1 MYAPVDLEAAKLQQ
15 LKPPASSS
23 HLMQLKRALLV
34 LGLVALGLTA
44 GLLLFRFVRSDDFD
58 LVVRWLQTHETLGA
72 ALYVCSFTC
81 FVVLCFP
88 STAFELLAGYIFG
101 LWLGLLLATT
111 GKLVGSVLSY
121 VIGRYLCRRRVHA
134 YMARGHPA
142 LQGFQSLL
150 RKRQILVVFLTRVA
164 FFPIAIKNY
173 GLSVLDVRFPVYFA
187 AALLTGLP
195 FSFIWVYSGHA
206 VENFTALLTSP
217 TASRHSTE
225 MILLLVGAGSALLLL
240 FVVGLYTRKYVLD
253 LAEEEKDAE
262 MTATDTPKRKD
273 EGTAFANACCWMLVS
288 SLVSLHVL
296 SYSSCISRWLL
307 LGCQLEP
314 HSSKTVTFDAIYR
327 SWTATR
333 LADWESM
340 QAEGQEIGIQQNFL
354 FLSS

>member
-121 VIGRYLCRRRVHA
+121 VIGRYLCRRR
-134 YMARGHPA
+134 
-142 LQGFQSLL
+142 GFQSLL

-240 FVVGLYTRKYVLD
+240 FYVLD

-273 EGTAFANACCWMLVS
+273 EGTAFANAV
-288 SLVSLHVL
+288 
-296 SYSSCISRWLL
+296 
-307 LGCQLEP
+307 
-314 HSSKTVTFDAIYR
+314 
-327 SWTATR
+327 
-333 LADWESM
+333 
-340 QAEGQEIGIQQNFL
+340 
-354 FLSS
+354 